1 MVDSTGRGTGAM
13 PEAEAQTAQ
22 DSLVL
27 AADSCGRGDR
37 VSSSNRFGSLY
48 CSCDVCETLIPQKQG
63 V

>member
-27 AADSCGRGDR
+27 AADRGDR

-63 V
+63 L